1 MTVFCSKQMG
11 DKEMKKYIALYG
23 ILAVSIS
30 SGNAFGVTTIQKCC
44 NGSLCSTSSF
54 VGCTPCE
61 TNFDCGG
68 GPILIP
74 CPDECP
80 FASWTLV
87 DVNGIVTN
95 TTPRYEAL
103 CVSGA
108 CKYRCASGSYGNPTS
123 STSGCSRCP
132 SVGSDSA
139 VGSGAVTMAVPG
151 QSVVG
156 ATDITDC
163 YAEADTQY
171 SDSTGKFKFT
181 EDCYYTK

>member
-23 ILAVSIS
+23 ILAVAIS
-30 SGNAFGVTTIQKCC
+30 SGNAFGTTSLAKCC
-44 NGSLCSTSSF
+44 SGNTCTSAYV
-54 VGCTPCE
+54 VGCKTCT
-61 TNFDCGG
+61 TNFDCEA
-68 GPILIP
+68 LTT

-80 FASWTLV
+80 LASWTLV
-87 DVNGIVTN
+87 DVDGIVTN
-95 TTPRYEAL
+95 ITPRYETR

-132 SVGSDSA
+132 SVSSGS
-139 VGSGAVTMAVPG
+139 SGGMLIMADYG
-151 QSVVG
+151 NSDAG

-181 EDCYYTK
+181 DDCYYTK